1 MQFEGVGRVFK
12 GYFEGLHGCHMYH
25 GCYNKVK
32 SALRDGFKNRKYN
45 NNNIIIIGWVS
56 NDPVFH

>member
-32 SALRDGFKNRKYN
+32 SALRDSFKNRKYN
-45 NNNIIIIGWVS
+45 NGI
-56 NDPVFH
+56 FHYAGRVGLQ

>member
-45 NNNIIIIGWVS
+45 NGI
-56 NDPVFH
+56 FHYAGRVGLQ